1 MITNLKPLDALPDWV
16 PSAVRLYLSH
26 TESGRSLRDIARA
39 EGVHASTVLR
49 QVRRFENRRDDPLVD
64 RALDRLLQASADR
77 ACFDNKDDHDMISST
92 PCNATRPGS
101 PCASAATE
109 RAPDETHLND
119 EAARVLRRLAE
130 PGAFLAVASDMQRAV
145 VLRDGA
151 AGAVRLAVLDRPV
164 AEAFALRE
172 WIICRKP
179 GRVAQYEITTIG
191 RGALRRLLAEGGVSD
206 PGEADE
212 PSASEDEGDGPRPRA
227 GTGESPVTALAR
239 RRDRDGKPFL
249 TPELVTAAEK
259 LREDFEIAQ
268 MGPRVAQD
276 WEGFLTPGCRTGFRP
291 AGTGDRGQGAARERV
306 AQALRELGP
315 GLGDMALRCCCYL
328 EGLETAEKHLGWS
341 ARSGKIVL
349 RIALLRLRRH
359 YDGLVV
365 MAMLIGVC
373 PERGAGAG
381 RGGHRAPPARSA
393 RCGRARLRPGG

>member
-1 MITNLKPLDALPDWV
+1 MKSNLKQLERLPDWV
-16 PSAVRLYLSH
+16 PVAVRLYLSH

-64 RALDRLLQASADR
+64 CALDRLLQAPVGSE
-77 ACFDNKDDHDMISST
+77 CFENKGNHDMVSLTTRST
-92 PCNATRPGS
+92 TP
-101 PCASAATE
+101 SAHREAE
-109 RAPDETHLND
+109 LAPDEARLNH

-130 PGAFLAVASDMQRAV
+130 PGAFLAVAADMERAV
-145 VLRDGA
+145 VLRDGVE
-151 AGAVRLAVLDRPV
+151 GAVRLAVLDRPV

-172 WIICRKP
+172 WIICRKQ
-179 GRVAQYEITTIG
+179 GRVAQYEITAAG
-191 RGALRRLLAEGGVSD
+191 RAALRRILAEGGVPEAGSASAHGF
-206 PGEADE
+206 PLGEAQ
-212 PSASEDEGDGPRPRA
+212 RPRA
-227 GTGESPVTALAR
+227 GLGESPVTALAR

-249 TPELVTAAEK
+249 TPDLVAAAEK

-268 MGPRVAQD
+268 MEPLVTQD
-276 WEGFLTPGCRTGFRP
+276 WDRFLTPGSRAGFGS
-291 AGTGDRGQGAARERV
+291 AGTGDRGQGEARERV

-359 YDGLVV
+359 YDALGDRAK
-365 MAMLIGVC
+365 MIG
-373 PERGAGAG
+373 
-381 RGGHRAPPARSA
+381 
-393 RCGRARLRPGG
+393 

>member
-1 MITNLKPLDALPDWV
+1 MTSNLKQLDRLPDWV
-16 PSAVRLYLSH
+16 PSAVRMYLSH

-39 EGVHASTVLR
+39 EGVHASTILR

-64 RALDRLLQASADR
+64 CALDRLLQAPADR
-77 ACFDNKDDHDMISST
+77 EFSENKDNRDMVSST
-92 PCNATRPGS
+92 VHSPTRVPAQFPHAG
-101 PCASAATE
+101 AGQ
-109 RAPDETHLND
+109 APDETRLNR
-119 EAARVLRRLAE
+119 EAGRVLRRMTE
-130 PGAFLAVASDMQRAV
+130 PGAFLAVAADMERAV

-179 GRVAQYEITTIG
+179 GRVAQYEITTTG
-191 RGALRRLLAEGGVSD
+191 RAALRRLLAEGASPEGGETVALAAAEAEGEIQKMR
-206 PGEADE
+206 PGA
-212 PSASEDEGDGPRPRA
+212 
-227 GTGESPVTALAR
+227 GESPVTALAR

-249 TPELVTAAEK
+249 TPDLVAAAEK

-268 MGPRVAQD
+268 MGPRVTQD
-276 WEGFLTPGCRTGFRP
+276 WERFLTAGSRAASGP
-291 AGTGDRGQGAARERV
+291 AGAGDRGQSAARERV

-359 YDGLVV
+359 YDALGDKAK
-365 MAMLIGVC
+365 MIG
-373 PERGAGAG
+373 
-381 RGGHRAPPARSA
+381 
-393 RCGRARLRPGG
+393 

>member
-1 MITNLKPLDALPDWV
+1 MTSNLKQLETLPDWV
-16 PSAVRLYLSH
+16 PPAVRLYLSH
-26 TESGRSLRDIARA
+26 TEDGRSLRDIARA

-64 RALDRLLQASADR
+64 CALDRLLQPTDDRKLQGCKDHRHMVASTAPKT
-77 ACFDNKDDHDMISST
+77 AHQAAPAASGT
-92 PCNATRPGS
+92 P
-101 PCASAATE
+101 E
-109 RAPDETHLND
+109 RAPDESRLKD
-119 EAARVLRRLAE
+119 EAVRVLRRMAE
-130 PGAFLAVASDMQRAV
+130 PGAFLAVAGDMERAV
-145 VLRDGA
+145 VLRDGPE
-151 AGAVRLAVLDRPV
+151 GAVRLAVLDRPV

-172 WIICRKP
+172 WITCRKP
-179 GRVAQYEITTIG
+179 GRVAQYEITPAG
-191 RGALRRLLAEGGVSD
+191 RGALRRLLAEAGICDSAEVPPSNAAEGA
-206 PGEADE
+206 GEA
-212 PSASEDEGDGPRPRA
+212 SRLRG

-249 TPELVTAAEK
+249 TPDLVAAAEK

-276 WEGFLTPGCRTGFRP
+276 WERFLSPGSRGGPGPTDG
-291 AGTGDRGQGAARERV
+291 GGRGQGAARDRV

-359 YDGLVV
+359 YDALGDTAK
-365 MAMLIGVC
+365 MIG
-373 PERGAGAG
+373 
-381 RGGHRAPPARSA
+381 
-393 RCGRARLRPGG
+393 